1 MYQNFWSNYSSIVK
15 TPATS
20 IFDRTDESST
30 MKNFSHALEGIQV
43 IGDRVL
49 VKPRK
54 ESERTE
60 SGLYL
65 PPGVKEK
72 EKIQY
77 GYIVKSGPGY
87 PIPHA
92 PEDGEPWK
100 LETERVNYVPLQ
112 VREGDLAVFLQHSA
126 FEVQYKG
133 EKYFIVPQSAILM
146 IERDD
151 DL

>member
-1 MYQNFWSNYSSIVK
+1 MRNTDSLS
-15 TPATS
+15 AL
-20 IFDRTDESST
+20 DR
-30 MKNFSHALEGIQV
+30 IQV

-54 ESERTE
+54 ESERTA

-87 PIPHA
+87 PIPNA
-92 PEDGEPWK
+92 TEEDEPWK
-100 LETERVNYVPLQ
+100 TAEQKSKLR
-112 VREGDLAVFLQHSA
+112 AAS
-126 FEVQYKG
+126 
-133 EKYFIVPQSAILM
+133 S
-146 IERDD
+146 
-151 DL
+151 